1 MSSFTSIMN
10 EENTNLSEHV
20 SDNDDI
26 PNYTTLTNVAL
37 PDTLSPWQNG
47 QGDSAVRENDDF
59 EWGDTQATFH
69 TGNSVQNTS
78 AVDNYI
84 AELEN
89 IKNQPRSIVIDHIR
103 KMTRDNIPD
112 LEMIRTDLYQKAVLR
127 DDFPVKDGYLRRR
140 IETRKLGQVVPAS
153 LQKKLSKDCFTL
165 LLACNGEYSDDIA
178 EVVPTKK
185 QRSGSVIGTNSKLQS
200 QPDDVAGVQI
210 LTETVTIIQ
219 REILSMKSAYTEQID
234 ELKNTMNKIMKE
246 KESAQTR
253 AKKFQAEIKTL
264 KHQLE
269 NCVKENETVKQKL
282 EEVETETH
290 QKIEKLIK
298 ENNKLE
304 INVNNNKEDIN
315 EQSSAIQKLSVNT
328 EKKLNVVKS
337 GISETKEKISD
348 CLNVAQRY
356 DNEQQNGVA
365 SLKYQIRLTNQKM
378 KQRETEYKDLDE
390 EMEKLKSST
399 STLQKQQTD
408 LKKMILKN
416 YRDVKR
422 TSTTQEKSNETVSTK
437 PTLNLSNR
445 FQVLH
450 NTNNDETESE
460 TEETTNKRTN
470 EEPKPIQAHYSSC
483 LQGHSQGKSTASKTK
498 VIPDEKP
505 KPIQV
510 HCPSS
515 VCNMQYGEFCGFKP
529 VTRRKVQRFYVH
541 GINKVTSSEKLMRQ
555 YLERKNVKVTC
566 LRYFER
572 DYKRTASA
580 QLNVIDDGDCLVGNR
595 SFWPDGIYVRPWL
608 PREVFLTENG
618 HN

>member
-1 MSSFTSIMN
+1 
-10 EENTNLSEHV
+10 
-20 SDNDDI
+20 
-26 PNYTTLTNVAL
+26 
-37 PDTLSPWQNG
+37 
-47 QGDSAVRENDDF
+47 
-59 EWGDTQATFH
+59 
-69 TGNSVQNTS
+69 
-78 AVDNYI
+78 
-84 AELEN
+84 
-89 IKNQPRSIVIDHIR
+89 
-103 KMTRDNIPD
+103 
-112 LEMIRTDLYQKAVLR
+112 MIRTDLYQKAVLR

-399 STLQKQQTD
+399 STLQKQQ
-408 LKKMILKN
+408 N
-416 YRDVKR
+416 
-422 TSTTQEKSNETVSTK
+422 
-437 PTLNLSNR
+437 
-445 FQVLH
+445 
-450 NTNNDETESE
+450 
-460 TEETTNKRTN
+460 
-470 EEPKPIQAHYSSC
+470 
-483 LQGHSQGKSTASKTK
+483 
-498 VIPDEKP
+498 
-505 KPIQV
+505 
-510 HCPSS
+510 
-515 VCNMQYGEFCGFKP
+515 
-529 VTRRKVQRFYVH
+529 
-541 GINKVTSSEKLMRQ
+541 
-555 YLERKNVKVTC
+555 
-566 LRYFER
+566 
-572 DYKRTASA
+572 
-580 QLNVIDDGDCLVGNR
+580 
-595 SFWPDGIYVRPWL
+595 
-608 PREVFLTENG
+608 
-618 HN
+618 